1 MIRWWSAKKNIR
13 AQFKKNGHQISL
25 MAVAINCEVR
35 ENYCIPF
42 MCIEFVMPESEFIS
56 TFDSKLCAMLKW

>member
-42 MCIEFVMPESEFIS
+42 MCIEFVMPESELIPTLECKS
-56 TFDSKLCAMLKW
+56 SAIVK